1 MTLTYL
7 VLRSE
12 FYRQFSRRRR
22 CCSDGK
28 GISGG
33 RGSGCVK
40 PVQVTASGEERK
52 TADLW
57 CYPGAGVATRRGK
70 VYDGRE
76 RVVGHCCRQACRT
89 LNIGTLNII
98 SSPCGGVFATPT
110 KSLFRTPVDSIALR
124 HDKQAHKSHALLS
137 YASPF
142 VPIPI
147 SLLLQLTSP
156 IAMVAVR
163 KRPRGETVR
172 SGCVYFEGVAH
183 NVRLRSE
190 ERTHPGV
197 SVLLTSLPTR
207 SYIFQLGR
215 PGWRNYSTIRRGRG
229 VFLETACGESHT
241 RLSCIHPQTFVHG
254 DRLLARWVRAQPLC
268 DGHRQR
274 AALEG

>member
-7 VLRSE
+7 VLRSW
-12 FYRQFSRRRR
+12 FYRQFSHRRQ

-33 RGSGCVK
+33 RGSGWVK
-40 PVQVTASGEERK
+40 PVQVNASGEERK

-89 LNIGTLNII
+89 LNIGMII
-98 SSPCGGVFATPT
+98 SSPCGGVFATLT

-124 HDKQAHKSHALLS
+124 HDEQAHKSHTLFS

-142 VPIPI
+142 TPIPI
-147 SLLLQLTSP
+147 SLLLQLTPP
-156 IAMVAVR
+156 IVMVAIR

-172 SGCVYFEGVAH
+172 SSRVYFEGVAH

-207 SYIFQLGR
+207 SYIFQLCR
-215 PGWRNYSTIRRGRG
+215 PGWRNYSTIHRG
-229 VFLETACGESHT
+229 
-241 RLSCIHPQTFVHG
+241 
-254 DRLLARWVRAQPLC
+254 
-268 DGHRQR
+268 
-274 AALEG
+274 